1 MEVLALLF
9 FLIYIIYLFVSRS
22 SSYKG
27 QVGERKVRNKIETI
41 ISSNHEYYSLHDLT
55 LQTPDGTTQIDHVLI
70 SPNGIFVIETKNY
83 KGWIFGSE
91 NQKQWTQTLY
101 KKKYRFQNPLRQN
114 YKHIKAVQNLLNVKM
129 KSIISVVVFVG
140 DSKFKTVMPYNVM
153 ELRDFLPFIRSHTE
167 EIISSENV
175 ERFFQILSSPEQNI
189 STSQLEHVANVEQ
202 NKQYPL
208 CPRCGKSMV
217 LRTAR
222 KGSGAGTEF
231 WGCSGFPN
239 CKATK
244 NVN

>member
-1 MEVLALLF
+1 MEVLVLLF
-9 FLIYIIYLFVSRS
+9 FFLYIIYLFLSKS

-27 QVGERKVRNKIETI
+27 QAGERKVRNKIESL
-41 ISSNHEYYSLHDLT
+41 ISSNNEYYSLHDLT

-114 YKHIKAVQNLLNVKM
+114 YKHIKAVQNLLHVNI

-140 DSKFKTVMPYNVM
+140 DSKFKTDMPYNVM
-153 ELRDFLPFIRSHTE
+153 ELRDFLPFLRSHTQQ
-167 EIISSENV
+167 IISSKNV
-175 ERFFQILSSPEQNI
+175 ERFFQILSSPEQNTPTNQNDHI
-189 STSQLEHVANVEQ
+189 TNVEQ
-202 NKQYPL
+202 NKNNPS

-222 KGSGAGTEF
+222 KGSNAGSQF
-231 WGCSGFPN
+231 WGCSGFPS

-244 NVN
+244 SVS

>member
-1 MEVLALLF
+1 MELLFLLF
-9 FLIYIIYLFVSRS
+9 FLLVVIFSFLSKT

-27 QVGERKVRNKIETI
+27 QVGERKVRNKIESL
-41 ISSNHEYYSLHDLT
+41 ISSNNEYYSLHDLT
-55 LQTPDGTTQIDHVLI
+55 LPTPDGTTQIDHVLI
-70 SPNGIFVIETKNY
+70 STYGIFVIETKNY

-114 YKHIKAVQNLLNVKM
+114 YKHIKAVQNLLNVNM

-140 DSKFKTVMPYNVM
+140 DSKFKTEMPYNVM
-153 ELRDFLPFIRSHTE
+153 ALRDFLPFLRSHTQQ
-167 EIISSENV
+167 IISSKNV
-175 ERFFQILSSPEQNI
+175 ERLFRILSNPEQNTPANQ
-189 STSQLEHVANVEQ
+189 SDHVANVEQ
-202 NKQYPL
+202 NKQNPL

-231 WGCSGFPN
+231 WGCSGFPS